1 MTTDERDIHWLWRE
15 RERERERAFEE
26 VSLTKNIKKQC
37 SNRERQGN
45 NIRKLKDL
53 GLRCFQL
60 TMTDLKAGS
69 IWK

>member
-1 MTTDERDIHWLWRE
+1 MVSLDGGGRER